1 MSMVNE
7 QYATS
12 MSEIAKAVERLT
24 GVVHRTPI
32 VTCQQLDDFAGRE
45 VLVKCENLQKV
56 GAFKYRGASNAVMQ
70 LNSEQASAGVVTHS
84 SGNHA
89 QALALAARQRGIPA
103 WIVMPS
109 NAPQIKQHAV
119 ADYGATIV
127 LCEPTLEA
135 RETTA
140 AEIVAQQ
147 KATFIHP
154 YNNAHVIAGQ
164 ATVGVE
170 ILEQV
175 TQLDAIV
182 APVGGGGLLAGIA
195 LAAKSLNPSI
205 RVYGAEPTGADD
217 AWRSKQAG
225 ELIPQLGPDTIA
237 DGLLTS
243 LGDLTWPI
251 VRDLVDDI
259 ICVDDDEIA
268 TAMRLM
274 LERAKLV
281 VEPSGAVAFAAV
293 SSQAFRDLPAH
304 LSLRRV
310 AVIASGGNLNFDK
323 LPWQTITTN

>member
-1 MSMVNE
+1 MTNKP
-7 QYATS
+7 YAIS
-12 MSEIAKAVERLT
+12 ISEIDDAVKRLT

-32 VTCQQLDDFAGRE
+32 ATCQQLDEAAGRE
-45 VLVKCENLQKV
+45 VFVKCENLQKV

-70 LNSEQASAGVVTHS
+70 LNLEQASAGVVTHS

-89 QALALAARQRGIPA
+89 QALALAARQRSIPA

-109 NAPQIKQHAV
+109 NAPQIKQDAV

-147 KATFIHP
+147 QATFIHP
-154 YNNAHVIAGQ
+154 YNNAHVMAGQ
-164 ATVGVE
+164 ATVGAE

-195 LAAKSLNPSI
+195 LAAKALQPSI

-225 ELIPQLGPDTIA
+225 ELIPQLSPTTIA

-243 LGDLTWPI
+243 LGDLTWPV

-259 ICVDDDEIA
+259 ICVQDDEIA
-268 TAMRLM
+268 SAMRM
-274 LERAKLV
+274 MMERAKLV
-281 VEPSGAVAFAAV
+281 VEPSGAVAYAAV
-293 SSQAFRDLPAH
+293 CSPAFRDLPDQ
-304 LSLRRV
+304 LGLGRV

-323 LPWQTITTN
+323 MPW

>member
-1 MSMVNE
+1 MSNE

-12 MSEIAKAVERLT
+12 ILEIEAAVRRLQ

-32 VTCQQLDDFAGRE
+32 ATCRQLDEVAGRE
-45 VLVKCENLQKV
+45 VFIKCENLQKV

-70 LNSEQASAGVVTHS
+70 LSSEQASAGVVTHS

-89 QALALAARQRGIPA
+89 QALALAARLRSIPA

-109 NAPQIKQHAV
+109 NAPQIKQDAV

-127 LCEPTLEA
+127 LCEPTLAA

-140 AEIVAQQ
+140 AEIMAQQ

-154 YNNAHVIAGQ
+154 YNDARVIAGQ

-175 TQLDAIV
+175 TELDAIV

-195 LAAKSLNPSI
+195 LAAKALNPSI

-225 ELIPQLGPDTIA
+225 ELLPQLGPVTIA

-243 LGDLTWPI
+243 LGDLTWPV

-259 ICVDDDEIA
+259 ICVKDDEIA
-268 TAMRLM
+268 TAMRMM

-281 VEPSGAVAFAAV
+281 VEPSGAVAYAAV
-293 SSQAFRDLPAH
+293 CSQAFQELPDPP
-304 LSLRRV
+304 SLGRV
-310 AVIASGGNLNFDK
+310 AAVASGGNLNFDR
-323 LPWQTITTN
+323 LPWQTNH

>member
-1 MSMVNE
+1 MTNE

-12 MSEIAKAVERLT
+12 ISEIEAAVRRLQ

-32 VTCQQLDDFAGRE
+32 ATCRQLDEVAGRE
-45 VLVKCENLQKV
+45 VFIKCENLQKV

-70 LNSEQASAGVVTHS
+70 LSSEQASAGVVTHS

-89 QALALAARQRGIPA
+89 QALALAARLRSIPA

-109 NAPQIKQHAV
+109 NAPQIKQDAV

-127 LCEPTLEA
+127 LCEPTLAA

-140 AEIVAQQ
+140 ADIMAQQ

-154 YNNAHVIAGQ
+154 YNDARVIAGQ

-175 TQLDAIV
+175 TELDAIV

-195 LAAKSLNPSI
+195 LAAKAFNPSI

-225 ELIPQLGPDTIA
+225 ELLPQLGPVTIA

-243 LGDLTWPI
+243 LGDLTWPV

-259 ICVDDDEIA
+259 ICVKDDEIA
-268 TAMRLM
+268 TAMRMM

-281 VEPSGAVAFAAV
+281 VEPSGAVAYAAV
-293 SSQAFRDLPAH
+293 CSQAFRELPDPP
-304 LSLRRV
+304 SLGRV
-310 AVIASGGNLNFDK
+310 AVVASGGNLNFDR
-323 LPWQTITTN
+323 LPWQTNH

>member
-1 MSMVNE
+1 MPNE
-7 QYATS
+7 QYVIS
-12 MSEIAKAVERLT
+12 KPEIEDAVKRLT

-32 VTCQQLDDFAGRE
+32 STCQQLDEVAGRE
-45 VLVKCENLQKV
+45 VFVKCENIQKA
-56 GAFKYRGASNAVMQ
+56 GAFKYRGASNAVLQ

-89 QALALAARQRGIPA
+89 QALALAARQRSIPA

-109 NAPQIKQHAV
+109 NAPQIKQDAV

-127 LCEPTLEA
+127 LCEPTLAA

-140 AEIVAQQ
+140 AEIVARQR
-147 KATFIHP
+147 ATFIHP
-154 YNNAHVIAGQ
+154 YNNARVIAGQ

-170 ILEQV
+170 ILKQV
-175 TQLDAIV
+175 PQLDAIV
-182 APVGGGGLLAGIA
+182 APVGGGGLLAGIT
-195 LAAKSLNPSI
+195 LAAKEINPSI

-225 ELIPQLGPDTIA
+225 ELIPQLNPVTIA

-243 LGDLTWPI
+243 LGDLTWPV

-259 ICVDDDEIA
+259 ICVKDDEIA
-268 TAMRLM
+268 TAMRMM

-281 VEPSGAVAFAAV
+281 VEPSGAVAYAAV
-293 SSQAFRDLPAH
+293 CSPAFGDLPDQ
-304 LSLRRV
+304 LSLGRV
-310 AVIASGGNLNFDK
+310 ADVASGGNLNFDK
-323 LPWQTITTN
+323 LPWQTTN

>member
-1 MSMVNE
+1 MTNNH
-7 QYATS
+7 YAIS
-12 MSEIAKAVERLT
+12 ISEIEDAVKRLT
-24 GVVHRTPI
+24 GVVHRTP
-32 VTCQQLDDFAGRE
+32 VTTCQQLDEVAGRE
-45 VLVKCENLQKV
+45 VFIKCENLQKV

-89 QALALAARQRGIPA
+89 QALALAARQRNIPA

-109 NAPQIKQHAV
+109 NAPQIKQDAV
-119 ADYGATIV
+119 AHYGATIV

-140 AEIVAQQ
+140 AEIVTQK

-154 YNNAHVIAGQ
+154 YNNAAVMAGQ
-164 ATVGVE
+164 ATVGIE

-175 TQLDAIV
+175 PQLDAIV
-182 APVGGGGLLAGIA
+182 APVGGGGLLAGIT
-195 LAAKSLNPSI
+195 LAAKARNPSI

-225 ELIPQLGPDTIA
+225 ELIPQTGPDTIA

-243 LGDLTWPI
+243 LGELTWPV

-259 ICVDDDEIA
+259 ICVNDDGIA
-268 TAMRLM
+268 TAMRMM

-281 VEPSGAVAFAAV
+281 VEPSGAVAYAAV
-293 SSQAFRDLPAH
+293 CNPAFQN
-304 LSLRRV
+304 LSDQISLGRV
-310 AVIASGGNLNFDK
+310 GVIASGGNLDFDK
-323 LPWQTITTN
+323 LPWQTTE

>member
-1 MSMVNE
+1 MINK
-7 QYATS
+7 QYAIS
-12 MSEIAKAVERLT
+12 RCEIKEATERLA

-32 VTCQQLDDFAGRE
+32 ATCQQLNEVAGRE
-45 VLVKCENLQKV
+45 VFVKCENLQKV
-56 GAFKYRGASNAVMQ
+56 GAFKYRGASNAVLQ
-70 LNSEQASAGVVTHS
+70 LNSAQASAGVVTHS

-89 QALALAARQRGIPA
+89 QALALAARQRSIPA

-109 NAPQIKQHAV
+109 NAPQIKQDAV

-127 LCEPTLEA
+127 LCEPTLQA

-140 AEIVAQQ
+140 VEIVAKQ

-154 YNNAHVIAGQ
+154 YNNACVMAGQ

-195 LAAKSLNPSI
+195 LAAKALKPTI
-205 RVYGAEPTGADD
+205 RVFGAEPTGADD

-225 ELIPQLGPDTIA
+225 KLIPQLGPCTIA

-243 LGDLTWPI
+243 LGDLTWPV

-259 ICVDDDEIA
+259 ICVKDDEIA
-268 TAMRLM
+268 CAMRLM

-281 VEPSGAVAFAAV
+281 VEPSGAVAYAAV
-293 SSQAFRDLPAH
+293 CNSAFRDLPDQ
-304 LSLRRV
+304 LSLGRV

-323 LPWQTITTN
+323 LPW

>member
-1 MSMVNE
+1 MTNE

-12 MSEIAKAVERLT
+12 ISEIEAAVRRLQ

-32 VTCQQLDDFAGRE
+32 ATCRQLDEVAGRE
-45 VLVKCENLQKV
+45 VFIKCENLQKV

-70 LNSEQASAGVVTHS
+70 LSSEQASAGVVTHS

-89 QALALAARQRGIPA
+89 QALALAARLRSIPA

-109 NAPQIKQHAV
+109 NAPQIKQDAV

-127 LCEPTLEA
+127 LCEPTLAA

-140 AEIVAQQ
+140 ADIMAQQ

-154 YNNAHVIAGQ
+154 YNDARVIAGQ

-175 TQLDAIV
+175 TELDAIV

-195 LAAKSLNPSI
+195 LAAKALNPSI

-225 ELIPQLGPDTIA
+225 ELLPQLGPVTIA

-243 LGDLTWPI
+243 LGDLTWPV

-259 ICVDDDEIA
+259 ICVKDDEIA
-268 TAMRLM
+268 TAMRMM

-281 VEPSGAVAFAAV
+281 VEPSGAVAYAAV
-293 SSQAFRDLPAH
+293 CSQAFRELPDPP
-304 LSLRRV
+304 SLGRV
-310 AVIASGGNLNFDK
+310 AVVASGGNLNFDR
-323 LPWQTITTN
+323 LPWQTNH

>member
-1 MSMVNE
+1 MVNE

-89 QALALAARQRGIPA
+89 QAVALAARQRSIPV

-109 NAPQIKQHAV
+109 NAPQIKQDAV

-127 LCEPTLEA
+127 LCEPTLAA

-154 YNNAHVIAGQ
+154 YNNARVMAGQ

-175 TQLDAIV
+175 RQLDAIV

-195 LAAKSLNPSI
+195 LAAKAINPSV
-205 RVYGAEPTGADD
+205 RLYGAEPT
-217 AWRSKQAG
+217 
-225 ELIPQLGPDTIA
+225 
-237 DGLLTS
+237 
-243 LGDLTWPI
+243 
-251 VRDLVDDI
+251 
-259 ICVDDDEIA
+259 EIG
-268 TAMRLM
+268 
-274 LERAKLV
+274 RAHV
-281 VEPSGAVAFAAV
+281 
-293 SSQAFRDLPAH
+293 
-304 LSLRRV
+304 
-310 AVIASGGNLNFDK
+310 
-323 LPWQTITTN
+323 

>member
-1 MSMVNE
+1 MSMTNE

-12 MSEIAKAVERLT
+12 ISEIEAAVRRLQ

-32 VTCQQLDDFAGRE
+32 ATCRQLDEVAGRE
-45 VLVKCENLQKV
+45 VFIKCENLQKV

-70 LNSEQASAGVVTHS
+70 LSSEQASAGVVTHS

-89 QALALAARQRGIPA
+89 QALALAARLRSIPA

-109 NAPQIKQHAV
+109 NAPQIKQDAV

-127 LCEPTLEA
+127 LCEPTLAA

-140 AEIVAQQ
+140 ADIMAQQ

-154 YNNAHVIAGQ
+154 YNDARVIAGQ

-175 TQLDAIV
+175 TELDAIV

-195 LAAKSLNPSI
+195 LAAKALNPSI

-225 ELIPQLGPDTIA
+225 ELLPQLGPVTIA

-243 LGDLTWPI
+243 LGDLTWPV

-259 ICVDDDEIA
+259 ICVKDDEIA
-268 TAMRLM
+268 TAMRMM

-281 VEPSGAVAFAAV
+281 VEPSGAVAYAAV
-293 SSQAFRDLPAH
+293 CSQAFRELPDPP
-304 LSLRRV
+304 SLGRV
-310 AVIASGGNLNFDK
+310 AVVASGGNLNFDR
-323 LPWQTITTN
+323 LPWQTNH

>member
-1 MSMVNE
+1 MTNN
-7 QYATS
+7 QYAIS
-12 MSEIAKAVERLT
+12 ISEIEDAVERLT

-32 VTCQQLDDFAGRE
+32 ATCQQLDE
-45 VLVKCENLQKV
+45 VASRKVFVKCENLQKV
-56 GAFKYRGASNAVMQ
+56 GAFKYRGASNAVIQ

-89 QALALAARQRGIPA
+89 QALALAARQRSIPA

-109 NAPQIKQHAV
+109 NAPQIKQDAV

-127 LCEPTLEA
+127 LCEPTLQA

-154 YNNAHVIAGQ
+154 YNNAHVMAGQ

-195 LAAKSLNPSI
+195 LAAKALQPSI

-225 ELIPQLGPDTIA
+225 ALIPQLDPVTIA

-243 LGDLTWPI
+243 LGDLTWPVI
-251 VRDLVDDI
+251 RDLVDDI
-259 ICVDDDEIA
+259 ICVKDDEIA
-268 TAMRLM
+268 TAMRM
-274 LERAKLV
+274 MMERAKLV
-281 VEPSGAVAFAAV
+281 VEPSGAVAYAAV
-293 SSQAFRDLPAH
+293 CGSAFRDLPDQ
-304 LSLRRV
+304 LSLGRV

-323 LPWQTITTN
+323 LPW

>member
-1 MSMVNE
+1 MTNE

-12 MSEIAKAVERLT
+12 ISEIEAAVRRLQ

-32 VTCQQLDDFAGRE
+32 ATCRQLDEVAGRE
-45 VLVKCENLQKV
+45 VFIKCENLQKV

-70 LNSEQASAGVVTHS
+70 LSSEQASAGVVTHS

-89 QALALAARQRGIPA
+89 QALALAARQRSIPA

-109 NAPQIKQHAV
+109 NAPQIKQDAV

-127 LCEPTLEA
+127 LCEPTLAA

-140 AEIVAQQ
+140 ADIMAQQ

-154 YNNAHVIAGQ
+154 YNDARVIAGQ

-175 TQLDAIV
+175 TELDAIV

-195 LAAKSLNPSI
+195 LAAKALNPSI

-225 ELIPQLGPDTIA
+225 ELLPQLGPVTIA

-243 LGDLTWPI
+243 LGDLTWPV

-259 ICVDDDEIA
+259 ICVKDDEIA
-268 TAMRLM
+268 TAMRMM

-281 VEPSGAVAFAAV
+281 VEPSGAVAYAAV
-293 SSQAFRDLPAH
+293 CSQAFRELPDSP
-304 LSLRRV
+304 SLGRV
-310 AVIASGGNLNFDK
+310 AVVASGGNLDFDRM
-323 LPWQTITTN
+323 PWQTNH

>member
-1 MSMVNE
+1 MTND
-7 QYATS
+7 QYVIS
-12 MSEIAKAVERLT
+12 RPEIEDAVKRLT

-32 VTCQQLDDFAGRE
+32 STCQQLDEIAGRE
-45 VLVKCENLQKV
+45 VFVKCENIQKA
-56 GAFKYRGASNAVMQ
+56 GAFKYRGASNAVLQ

-89 QALALAARQRGIPA
+89 QALALAARQRSIPA

-109 NAPQIKQHAV
+109 NAPQIKQDAV

-127 LCEPTLEA
+127 LCEPTLAA

-147 KATFIHP
+147 RATFIHP
-154 YNNAHVIAGQ
+154 YNNARVIAGQ

-182 APVGGGGLLAGIA
+182 APVGGGGLLAGIT
-195 LAAKSLNPSI
+195 LAAKEINPSI

-225 ELIPQLGPDTIA
+225 ELIPQLNPVTIA

-243 LGDLTWPI
+243 LGDLTWPV

-259 ICVDDDEIA
+259 ICVKDDEIA
-268 TAMRLM
+268 IAMRLM

-281 VEPSGAVAFAAV
+281 VEPSGAVAYAAV
-293 SSQAFRDLPAH
+293 CSQAFRDLPDQ
-304 LSLRRV
+304 LSLGRV
-310 AVIASGGNLNFDK
+310 AVIASGGNLDLNK
-323 LPWQTITTN
+323 MPWQTVN

>member
-1 MSMVNE
+1 MSNE

-12 MSEIAKAVERLT
+12 ISEIEAAVRRLQ

-32 VTCQQLDDFAGRE
+32 ATCRQLDEVAGRE
-45 VLVKCENLQKV
+45 VFIKCENLQKV

-70 LNSEQASAGVVTHS
+70 LSSEQASAGVVTHS

-89 QALALAARQRGIPA
+89 QALALAARLRSIPA

-109 NAPQIKQHAV
+109 NAPQIKQDAV

-127 LCEPTLEA
+127 LCEPTLAA

-140 AEIVAQQ
+140 AEIMAQQ

-154 YNNAHVIAGQ
+154 YNDARVIAGQ

-175 TQLDAIV
+175 TELDAIV

-195 LAAKSLNPSI
+195 LAAKALNPSI

-225 ELIPQLGPDTIA
+225 ELLPQLGPVTIA

-243 LGDLTWPI
+243 LGDLTWPV

-259 ICVDDDEIA
+259 ICVKDDEIA
-268 TAMRLM
+268 TAMRMM

-281 VEPSGAVAFAAV
+281 VEPSGAVAYAAV
-293 SSQAFRDLPAH
+293 CSQAFRELPDPP
-304 LSLRRV
+304 SLGRV
-310 AVIASGGNLNFDK
+310 AVVASGGNLNFDR
-323 LPWQTITTN
+323 LPWQTNH

>member
-1 MSMVNE
+1 MTNE

-12 MSEIAKAVERLT
+12 ISEIEAAVRRLQ

-32 VTCQQLDDFAGRE
+32 ATCRQLDEVAGRE
-45 VLVKCENLQKV
+45 VFIKCENLQKV

-70 LNSEQASAGVVTHS
+70 LSSEQASAGVVTHS

-89 QALALAARQRGIPA
+89 QALALAARLRSIPA

-109 NAPQIKQHAV
+109 NAPQIKQDAV

-127 LCEPTLEA
+127 LCEPTLAA

-140 AEIVAQQ
+140 ADIMAQQ

-154 YNNAHVIAGQ
+154 YNDARVIAGQ

-175 TQLDAIV
+175 TELDAIV

-195 LAAKSLNPSI
+195 LAAKALNPSI

-225 ELIPQLGPDTIA
+225 ELLPQLGPVTIA

-243 LGDLTWPI
+243 LGDLTWPV

-259 ICVDDDEIA
+259 ICVKDDEIA
-268 TAMRLM
+268 TAMRMM

-281 VEPSGAVAFAAV
+281 VEPSGAVAYAAV
-293 SSQAFRDLPAH
+293 CSQAFRELPDSP
-304 LSLRRV
+304 SLGRV
-310 AVIASGGNLNFDK
+310 AVVASGGNLDFDRM
-323 LPWQTITTN
+323 PWQTNH

>member
-1 MSMVNE
+1 MSMING

-12 MSEIAKAVERLT
+12 MSEIEAAVRRLQ

-32 VTCQQLDDFAGRE
+32 TTCRQLDEVAGRE
-45 VLVKCENLQKV
+45 IFIKCENLQKV

-70 LNSEQASAGVVTHS
+70 LSSEQASAGVVTHS

-89 QALALAARQRGIPA
+89 QALALAARQRSIPA

-109 NAPQIKQHAV
+109 NAPQIKQAAV

-127 LCEPTLEA
+127 LCEPTLAA

-140 AEIVAQQ
+140 AEIVSQQ

-154 YNNAHVIAGQ
+154 YNDARVIAGQ

-195 LAAKSLNPSI
+195 LAVKALNPSI

-217 AWRSKQAG
+217 AYRSKRAG
-225 ELIPQLGPDTIA
+225 ELIPQLGPVTIA

-243 LGDLTWPI
+243 LGDLTWPV

-259 ICVDDDEIA
+259 ICVKDDEIA
-268 TAMRLM
+268 TAMRMM

-281 VEPSGAVAFAAV
+281 VEPSGAVAYAAV
-293 SSQAFRDLPAH
+293 CSQAFRELPDSP
-304 LSLRRV
+304 SLGRV
-310 AVIASGGNLNFDK
+310 AVVASGGNLDFDRM
-323 LPWQTITTN
+323 PWQTNH

>member
-1 MSMVNE
+1 MPMSNH
-7 QYATS
+7 QYAIS
-12 MSEIAKAVERLT
+12 ISEIEDAVERLT

-32 VTCQQLDDFAGRE
+32 ATCQQLDEVAGRE
-45 VLVKCENLQKV
+45 VFVKCENLQKV
-56 GAFKYRGASNAVMQ
+56 GAFKYRGASNAVIQ

-89 QALALAARQRGIPA
+89 QAVALAARRRNIPA
-103 WIVMPS
+103 WIVMPA
-109 NAPQIKQHAV
+109 NAPQIKQDAV

-127 LCEPTLEA
+127 LCDPTLEA

-154 YNNAHVIAGQ
+154 YNNAHVMAGQ

-175 TQLDAIV
+175 RQLDAIV

-195 LAAKSLNPSI
+195 LAAKAINPSI
-205 RVYGAEPTGADD
+205 RLYGAEPTGADD

-225 ELIPQLGPDTIA
+225 ELIPQLGPVTIA

-243 LGDLTWPI
+243 LGDLTWPVI
-251 VRDLVDDI
+251 RDLVDDI
-259 ICVDDDEIA
+259 ICVKDDEIA
-268 TAMRLM
+268 TAMRMM

-281 VEPSGAVAFAAV
+281 VEPSGAVAYAAV
-293 SSQAFRDLPAH
+293 CSPTFRDLPDQ
-304 LSLRRV
+304 LSLGRV
-310 AVIASGGNLNFDK
+310 AVVASGGNLNFDK
-323 LPWQTITTN
+323 LPWQTTN

>member
-1 MSMVNE
+1 MTNNN
-7 QYATS
+7 YAIS
-12 MSEIAKAVERLT
+12 ISEIEDAVKRLT

-32 VTCQQLDDFAGRE
+32 ATCQQLDEVTGRE
-45 VLVKCENLQKV
+45 VFIKCENLQKV

-89 QALALAARQRGIPA
+89 QALALAARQRNIPA

-109 NAPQIKQHAV
+109 NAPQIKQDAV

-140 AEIVAQQ
+140 ADIVAQQ

-154 YNNAHVIAGQ
+154 YNNAAVMAGQ
-164 ATVGVE
+164 ATVGIE

-182 APVGGGGLLAGIA
+182 APVGGGGLLAGIT
-195 LAAKSLNPSI
+195 LAAKARNPSI

-225 ELIPQLGPDTIA
+225 ELIPQTGPDTIA

-243 LGDLTWPI
+243 LGDLTWPV

-259 ICVDDDEIA
+259 ICVNDDEIA

-281 VEPSGAVAFAAV
+281 VEPSGAVAYAAV
-293 SSQAFRDLPAH
+293 CSAAFRDLPDQ
-304 LSLRRV
+304 LSLGRV
-310 AVIASGGNLNFDK
+310 GVIASGGNLNFNK
-323 LPWQTITTN
+323 LPWQTTD

>member
-1 MSMVNE
+1 MTNK
-7 QYATS
+7 QYAIS
-12 MSEIAKAVERLT
+12 ISEIEDAVKRLT

-32 VTCQQLDDFAGRE
+32 ATCQKLDEVAGRE
-45 VLVKCENLQKV
+45 VFVKCENLQKV

-89 QALALAARQRGIPA
+89 QAVALAARQRSIPA
-103 WIVMPS
+103 WIVMPA
-109 NAPQIKQHAV
+109 NAPQIKQDAV

-127 LCEPTLEA
+127 LCEPTLAA

-154 YNNAHVIAGQ
+154 YNNARVMAGQ

-175 TQLDAIV
+175 RQLDAIV

-195 LAAKSLNPSI
+195 LAVKAINPSI
-205 RVYGAEPTGADD
+205 RLYGAEPTGADD

-225 ELIPQLGPDTIA
+225 ELIPQLGPVTIA

-243 LGDLTWPI
+243 LGDLTWPVI
-251 VRDLVDDI
+251 RDLVDDI
-259 ICVDDDEIA
+259 ICVKDDEIA

-281 VEPSGAVAFAAV
+281 VEPSGAVAYAAV
-293 SSQAFRDLPAH
+293 CSPAFRDLPDQ
-304 LSLRRV
+304 LSLGRV
-310 AVIASGGNLNFDK
+310 AVIASGGNLDFDK
-323 LPWQTITTN
+323 LPWQTTN

>member
-1 MSMVNE
+1 MINK
-7 QYATS
+7 QYAIS
-12 MSEIAKAVERLT
+12 RCEIEEATERLA

-32 VTCQQLDDFAGRE
+32 ATCQQLNEVAGRE
-45 VLVKCENLQKV
+45 VFVKCENLQKV
-56 GAFKYRGASNAVMQ
+56 GAFKYRGASNAVLQ
-70 LNSEQASAGVVTHS
+70 LNSAQASAGVVTHS

-89 QALALAARQRGIPA
+89 QALALAARQRNIPA

-109 NAPQIKQHAV
+109 NAPQIKQDAV

-127 LCEPTLEA
+127 LCEPTLQA

-140 AEIVAQQ
+140 AEIVAKQ

-154 YNNAHVIAGQ
+154 YNNACVMAGQ

-195 LAAKSLNPSI
+195 LAAKALKPTI
-205 RVYGAEPTGADD
+205 RVFGAEPTGADD

-225 ELIPQLGPDTIA
+225 ELIPQLGPCTIA

-243 LGDLTWPI
+243 LGDLTWPV

-259 ICVDDDEIA
+259 ICVKDDEIA
-268 TAMRLM
+268 CAMRLM

-281 VEPSGAVAFAAV
+281 VEPSGAVAYAAV
-293 SSQAFRDLPAH
+293 CNSAFRDLPDQ
-304 LSLRRV
+304 LSLGRV

-323 LPWQTITTN
+323 LPW

>member
-1 MSMVNE
+1 MTNK
-7 QYATS
+7 QYAIS
-12 MSEIAKAVERLT
+12 ISEIEAAVKRLT

-32 VTCQQLDDFAGRE
+32 ATCQQLDEVAGRK
-45 VLVKCENLQKV
+45 VFVKCENLQKV
-56 GAFKYRGASNAVMQ
+56 GAFKYRGASNAVLQ

-89 QALALAARQRGIPA
+89 QAVALAARQRSIPV
-103 WIVMPS
+103 WIVMPA
-109 NAPQIKQHAV
+109 NAPQIKQDAV

-127 LCEPTLEA
+127 LCEPTLAA

-154 YNNAHVIAGQ
+154 YNNARVMAGQ

-175 TQLDAIV
+175 SQLDAIV

-195 LAAKSLNPSI
+195 LAAKAINPSI
-205 RVYGAEPTGADD
+205 RLYGAEPTGADD

-225 ELIPQLGPDTIA
+225 ELIPQLGPVTIA

-243 LGDLTWPI
+243 LGDLTWPVI
-251 VRDLVDDI
+251 RDLVDDI
-259 ICVDDDEIA
+259 ICVKDDEIA

-281 VEPSGAVAFAAV
+281 VEPSGAVAYAAV
-293 SSQAFRDLPAH
+293 CSPAFRDLPDQ
-304 LSLRRV
+304 LSLGRV
-310 AVIASGGNLNFDK
+310 AVIASGGNLDFDK
-323 LPWQTITTN
+323 LPWQTTN

>member
-1 MSMVNE
+1 MPNE
-7 QYATS
+7 QYVIS
-12 MSEIAKAVERLT
+12 KPEIEDAVKRLT

-32 VTCQQLDDFAGRE
+32 STCQQLDEVAGRE
-45 VLVKCENLQKV
+45 VFVKCENIQKA
-56 GAFKYRGASNAVMQ
+56 GAFKYRGASNAVLQ

-89 QALALAARQRGIPA
+89 QALALAARQRSIPA

-109 NAPQIKQHAV
+109 NAPQIKQDAV

-127 LCEPTLEA
+127 LCEPTLAA

-140 AEIVAQQ
+140 AEIVARQR
-147 KATFIHP
+147 ATFIHP
-154 YNNAHVIAGQ
+154 YNNARVIAGQ

-170 ILEQV
+170 ILKQV
-175 TQLDAIV
+175 PQLDAIV
-182 APVGGGGLLAGIA
+182 APVGGGGLLAGIT
-195 LAAKSLNPSI
+195 LAAKEINPSI

-225 ELIPQLGPDTIA
+225 ELIPQLNPVTIA

-243 LGDLTWPI
+243 LGDLTWPV

-259 ICVDDDEIA
+259 ICVKDDEIA
-268 TAMRLM
+268 IAMRLM

-281 VEPSGAVAFAAV
+281 VEPSGAVAYAAV
-293 SSQAFRDLPAH
+293 CSQAFRDLPDQ
-304 LSLRRV
+304 LSLGRV
-310 AVIASGGNLNFDK
+310 AVIASGGNLDLNK
-323 LPWQTITTN
+323 MPWQTVN

>member
-1 MSMVNE
+1 
-7 QYATS
+7 
-12 MSEIAKAVERLT
+12 
-24 GVVHRTPI
+24 
-32 VTCQQLDDFAGRE
+32 
-45 VLVKCENLQKV
+45 
-56 GAFKYRGASNAVMQ
+56 
-70 LNSEQASAGVVTHS
+70 
-84 SGNHA
+84 
-89 QALALAARQRGIPA
+89 
-103 WIVMPS
+103 MPS
-109 NAPQIKQHAV
+109 NAPQIKRDAV

-154 YNNAHVIAGQ
+154 YNNAAVMAGQ
-164 ATVGVE
+164 ATVGIE

-182 APVGGGGLLAGIA
+182 APVGGGGLLAGIT
-195 LAAKSLNPSI
+195 LAAKARNPSI

-225 ELIPQLGPDTIA
+225 ELIPQTGPGTIA

-243 LGDLTWPI
+243 LGDLTWPV

-259 ICVDDDEIA
+259 ICVNDDEIA

-281 VEPSGAVAFAAV
+281 VEPSGAVAYATV
-293 SSQAFRDLPAH
+293 CSTAFRSLPDQ
-304 LSLRRV
+304 LSLGRV
-310 AVIASGGNLNFDK
+310 AVIASGGNLNFNK
-323 LPWQTITTN
+323 LPWQTTD